1 MNLQLYNISLSPEAL
16 YIYLQVFL
24 PSTSLPIMAS
34 SPSSSTAPLSLTTDP
49 QTAQVIS
56 CKTAEPPIKFET
68 NTHIPLHKYQL
79 THNLLYERHF
89 FGDSFI
95 SAHLQ
100 RLQNGVFISP
110 NVHPTS
116 AVDDQG
122 EHFSKTFVTF
132 AAIAF
137 TLHPSLSEDHRFKS
151 AVIEIRATTRDGAPL
166 KVLRFAPHLAFG
178 RISSASL
185 KWNFQLGASL
195 GVAQGPAKADLEPK
209 VGFEKDLVVGS
220 FMRIQGS
227 TRSLPPALAYSTGPK
242 IPDTTLVWSLEENS
256 QQEGGL
262 PREFT
267 FVFLLERPLPKK
279 SAYQSQV
286 TVQPPGRPQ
295 MRKAATEGDEAVCC
309 KQGSAALKYERIA
322 GIDATLQEP
331 RSVPPTPPRSPP
343 PKKLIKRSMD
353 LAHTLVAKAQSNF
366 EEIEECVHTKTTE
379 LENELSHMSQKFH
392 KAYVEPEP
400 LHVTGEMPNA
410 RRVSTASSIRNEDVF
425 TPIHFHIS
433 VKPRI
438 TNAPDKSTNVFAASE
453 YDESIV
459 EGQVGQRFGA
469 FEHEN
474 NVDGES
480 VLVDGLYNFAAM
492 GGHFEDLVEL
502 PGSSVGTIEPSLPV
516 K

>member
-1 MNLQLYNISLSPEAL
+1 
-16 YIYLQVFL
+16 
-24 PSTSLPIMAS
+24 MAS
-34 SPSSSTAPLSLTTDP
+34 SSASSTAPLNVTTD
-49 QTAQVIS
+49 TESSKVIEA
-56 CKTAEPPIKFET
+56 KTSKPPIKVKI

-110 NVHPTS
+110 NIHPNS
-116 AVDDQG
+116 APDEQG
-122 EHFSKTFVTF
+122 EHLSKTYVTF

-151 AVIEIRATTRDGAPL
+151 ATVEIKATNHDGTL
-166 KVLRFAPHLAFG
+166 LRVLRFAPHLAFG

-227 TRSLPPALAYSTGPK
+227 TRSIPPALASSTEPK
-242 IPDTTLVWSLEENS
+242 VPDTTLVWSLEENS

-279 SAYQSQV
+279 STSRSHFK
-286 TVQPPGRPQ
+286 THIQPPNKPQ
-295 MRKAATEGDEAVCC
+295 MRKSATVGDEALCC
-309 KQGSAALKYERIA
+309 YQGSTAASLKYERIA
-322 GIDATLQEP
+322 GIDVTVQEA
-331 RSVPPTPPRSPP
+331 RSPPPTPPRSPP
-343 PKKLIKRSMD
+343 PKRLVKKSLD
-353 LAHTLVAKAQSNF
+353 LAHTLVAKAQSKS
-366 EEIEECVHTKTTE
+366 EEVAECIHSKATE
-379 LENELSHMSQKFH
+379 LENELSHLSETFH
-392 KAYVEPEP
+392 QTYADPEP
-400 LHVTGEMPNA
+400 LHVTGEVPNA
-410 RRVSTASSIRNEDVF
+410 RRVSAASSIQTEKVF
-425 TPIHFHIS
+425 TPVHFHIS

-438 TNAPDKSTNVFAASE
+438 TNAPDKSTNLFSGSDF
-453 YDESIV
+453 DEAIV

-469 FEHEN
+469 FGEDDEDE
-474 NVDGES
+474 DGES

-502 PGSSVGTIEPSLPV
+502 PGSSVGTIEPSLPA

>member
-1 MNLQLYNISLSPEAL
+1 
-16 YIYLQVFL
+16 
-24 PSTSLPIMAS
+24 MATES
-34 SPSSSTAPLSLTTDP
+34 IPTMATEPSSSTTPLNLTTD
-49 QTAQVIS
+49 TTTSAIIDT
-56 CKTAEPPIKFET
+56 KTTKPPIKVKT
-68 NTHIPLHKYQL
+68 TTHIPLQKYQL

-89 FGDSFI
+89 FGDSYI

-110 NVHPTS
+110 NIHPSS
-116 AVDDQG
+116 APGEQG
-122 EHFSKTFVTF
+122 EHLSKTYVTF

-137 TLHPSLSEDHRFKS
+137 TLHPSLSEDHRFQS
-151 AVIEIRATTRDGAPL
+151 ATVEIKATNPDGSL
-166 KVLRFAPHLAFG
+166 LRILRFAPHLAFG

-227 TRSLPPALAYSTGPK
+227 TRSIPPALASSTEPRV
-242 IPDTTLVWSLEENS
+242 PDTTLVWSLEENS
-256 QQEGGL
+256 QQQGGL

-279 SAYQSQV
+279 STYQAHLRHE
-286 TVQPPGRPQ
+286 QPQTRPQ
-295 MRKAATEGDEAVCC
+295 MKKASTEGDQALCC
-309 KQGSAALKYERIA
+309 IQGSTAASLKYEKIA
-322 GIDATLQEP
+322 GIDVTL
-331 RSVPPTPPRSPP
+331 SKSPTPPRSPP
-343 PKKLIKRSMD
+343 PKRLVKKSPD
-353 LAHTLVAKAQSNF
+353 LVHALVAKAQSKS
-366 EEIEECVHTKTTE
+366 EEIAECLHSKATE
-379 LENELSHMSQKFH
+379 LENELSRFSNAIQHTYDDP
-392 KAYVEPEP
+392 AP
-400 LHVTGEMPNA
+400 LHVTGDMPNA
-410 RRVSTASSIRNEDVF
+410 RRVSAVSTVEIAKVF
-425 TPIHFHIS
+425 APIHFHIC

-438 TNAPDKSTNVFAASE
+438 TNAPDKSTNLFSSSD

-469 FEHEN
+469 CEQEDEEDE
-474 NVDGES
+474 DGES

-502 PGSSVGTIEPSLPV
+502 PGSSVGTIEPSLPA

>member
-1 MNLQLYNISLSPEAL
+1 
-16 YIYLQVFL
+16 
-24 PSTSLPIMAS
+24 MA
-34 SPSSSTAPLSLTTDP
+34 SPSSSAGPLDLTTDP
-49 QTAQVIS
+49 QTTQIFS
-56 CKTAEPPIKFET
+56 SKTAEPPIKIKT

-110 NVHPTS
+110 NIHS
-116 AVDDQG
+116 ASAPNDQG
-122 EHFSKTFVTF
+122 EHYSKTFVTF

-151 AVIEIRATTRDGAPL
+151 AVIEIRATNHDGSPL

-227 TRSLPPALAYSTGPK
+227 TRSVPPTLASSTEPK
-242 IPDTTLVWSLEENS
+242 VPDTTLVWSLEENS

-267 FVFLLERPLPKK
+267 FVVLLERPLPRK
-279 SAYQSQV
+279 SLHQGQV
-286 TVQPPGRPQ
+286 KAQAQPICSPQ
-295 MRKAATEGDEAVCC
+295 MKKAATEGDEAICC
-309 KQGSAALKYERIA
+309 NQGSAALKYERIA

-331 RSVPPTPPRSPP
+331 QSVPPTPPRSPP
-343 PKKLIKRSMD
+343 PKKLVKKSMD
-353 LAHTLVAKAQSNF
+353 LAHTLVAKAQLNF
-366 EEIEECVHTKTTE
+366 EEMEECVHTKATE

-392 KAYVEPEP
+392 KTYVEPEP

-410 RRVSTASSIRNEDVF
+410 RRVSTASSIRNEEVF

-438 TNAPDKSTNVFAASE
+438 TNAPDKSTNIFAASE

-469 FEHEN
+469 LEDEN
-474 NVDGES
+474 GDDGERAI
-480 VLVDGLYNFAAM
+480 VGGLYNFAAM

-502 PGSSVGTIEPSLPV
+502 PGSSVGTIEPSLPA